1 MDNTTENQNSF
12 NSYDDLEKAVKC
24 EDCQTQENECTFAN
38 NNEKESEPCNE
49 TCEKNEQTYQEPLS
63 LFQQAINDRYMH
75 PKNCYE
81 FIFMNIK
88 CAIFSNGFNWSGG
101 VELPLNHPDINCSI
115 NKLNSIYKV
124 HNGISLKQNNR
135 IIFNTLGENDYIL
148 MSDHSFH
155 CFDSQQINNNLI
167 YRTFDFVKNEVINLA
182 KQVIARKDIK
192 STNECNC
199 SNNIFSQI
207 YNDAKKNINMNESRC
222 NNMKNTCEPP
232 SNNKNQKV
240 VNNVSGNKHKN
251 IRNIHRHNNNTT
263 ISNIYNIEINNKPCC
278 CHMPNSNYLICNM
291 HDNIDAIIISRL
303 LQIND
308 Y

>member
-1 MDNTTENQNSF
+1 MENTTENQNSY
-12 NSYDDLEKAVKC
+12 NSYDDLEKAVEC
-24 EDCQTQENECTFAN
+24 EDCQTQEKEYTFAN
-38 NNEKESEPCNE
+38 NNEKETEPCACGE
-49 TCEKNEQTYQEPLS
+49 TCEKNEEQTYKESLS

-81 FIFMNIK
+81 FTFMNIK
-88 CAIFSNGFNWSGG
+88 CAVFSNGFNWSGG

-135 IIFNTLGENDYIL
+135 IIFNTLGESDYIL
-148 MSDHSFH
+148 MSDHYY
-155 CFDSQQINNNLI
+155 DSQINNNLT

-182 KQVIARKDIK
+182 KQIISRKDIK
-192 STNECNC
+192 NTNECDC

-207 YNDAKKNINMNESRC
+207 YNDVKKNIMADEIRYNH
-222 NNMKNTCEPP
+222 MKNKCKPP
-232 SNNKNQKV
+232 PKNKNPKI
-240 VNNVSGNKHKN
+240 VNNVSRDNHKN

-278 CHMPNSNYLICNM
+278 CHMPNNNYLICNM